1 MSEYCNNVRNLTIS
15 EVVKFIRDTR
25 HLSLE
30 RLGSYF
36 QVSKSAVWQ
45 WENGNVEPRKS
56 IRERLY
62 NYAAYIQNER
72 ATSYMD
78 RIDNKI
84 TDEVNNPEHYKLSGL
99 NIEVVDVLS
108 DLLPDFNEPNY
119 LDIGKYLGVV
129 DWSKVAVDTPIIVNE
144 LLSVDVRRHFK
155 EYKDNKVH
163 YFSNGRT
170 SWSCI
175 TSECI
180 APKYVRLAGGDDEN

>member
-56 IRERLY
+56 IREKLY

-72 ATSYMD
+72 VAHNAKNT
-78 RIDNKI
+78 DNKN
-84 TDEVNNPEHYKLSGL
+84 TDEVNNPEHYKLDGL
-99 NIEVVDVLS
+99 NIEVVDVIRAVLT
-108 DLLPDFNEPNY
+108 DEEFKGWCKGNAL
-119 LDIGKYLGVV
+119 KYLMRAGKKDKSKEKQDFAKAGVF
-129 DWSKVAVDTPIIVNE
+129 I
-144 LLSVDVRRHFK
+144 
-155 EYKDNKVH
+155 
-163 YFSNGRT
+163 
-170 SWSCI
+170 SWL
-175 TSECI
+175 T
-180 APKYVRLAGGDDEN
+180 D